1 VTQATIRSWD
11 PDAGGSAFLDDG
23 SLVEIPR
30 EALQGS
36 VFRLLRPGQRVRLDV
51 EDEVVVSVALP

>member
-1 VTQATIRSWD
+1 MRTWD
-11 PDAGGSAFLDDG
+11 PDVGGSAFRDDG

-36 VFRLLRPGQRVRLDV
+36 VFRLLRPGQRVKLEV
-51 EDEVVVSVALP
+51 EDGVVVAVALP